1 MAYRLTD
8 TGKWDDEWFVDLN
21 PHQKLMF
28 MYFCDN
34 CDIAGFYELSLRKMS
49 FDLNMTPEDV
59 KTAFKGLN
67 KSYIISK
74 DKKVLF
80 IKNFIK
86 HQKNSPLNTN
96 NKSHIGIIAR
106 YKLYKEKFDI
116 SLLKI
121 FEGMT
126 VKGGKKPLS
135 RRTGSSTGKGIGNDI
150 FNEEIKFIEFEV
162 FWNLY
167 SYRVGDKKKCR
178 AKWDELNY
186 EMQEKIIVSLPEWN
200 KQFDGINFKPH
211 PITYLNQER
220 WNDDIKIPQEKI
232 SKTGVVANLTF

>member
-49 FDLNMTPEDV
+49 FDLNMSADDV

-80 IKNFIK
+80 LKNFIK
-86 HQKNSPLNTN
+86 HQKNTPLNTS
-96 NKSHIGIIAR
+96 NKSHVGIIAR
-106 YKLYKEKFDI
+106 YKLYKDKFDF
-116 SLLKI
+116 SLLSV
-121 FEGMT
+121 FEHQT
-126 VKGGKKPLS
+126 KKVAKKGLGS
-135 RRTGSSTGKGIGNDI
+135 NTRSSTGKGIGNDI
-150 FNEEIKFIEFEV
+150 FKEDKFIEFEV

-167 SYRVGDKKKCR
+167 SYRVGDKKKSK
-178 AKWDELNY
+178 AKWETLEY
-186 EMQEKIIVSLPEWN
+186 EIQEKIIVTLPEWN
-200 KQFDGINFKPH
+200 KQFDGIHFKPH
-211 PITYLNQER
+211 PLTYLNQER
-220 WNDDIKIPQEKI
+220 WNDDIIKLKEEK
-232 SKTGVVANLTF
+232 SKTGVTAIINF